1 VGINIPKRSVTDHS
15 SEHRNRRRK
24 RVLLGGVIADPES
37 QQGLDCTIRD
47 ISAGGAQVDVKK
59 ELSLGGDMYFLDLR
73 NHVAHVAKVAW
84 NRSNRSGLSFI
95 RSYELDAPLP
105 PQMTF
110 LKRLFLEA
118 TLRQVQK
125 LIKCGISSE
134 EAAALVG

>member
-1 VGINIPKRSVTDHS
+1 
-15 SEHRNRRRK
+15 
-24 RVLLGGVIADPES
+24 
-37 QQGLDCTIRD
+37 
-47 ISAGGAQVDVKK
+47 VKK

-134 EAAALVG
+134 EAAALVGLTKDQLERLNREGRTRRSASYFVKQSGLLKT